1 MQSILAQLLAHS
13 QALRKRWLVM
23 ITVIRAQ
30 CVDMQGAGTAQTKA
44 LRAVSVCRSACVWHM
59 WSEDVSCGNTGQKGS
74 GAGSC
79 HLPPQPPL
87 PSGASETVS
96 LCRVRHGPGCF

>member
-23 ITVIRAQ
+23 ITAIRAQ

-44 LRAVSVCRSACVWHM
+44 LSPESRERL
-59 WSEDVSCGNTGQKGS
+59 QKCMCL
-74 GAGSC
+74 A
-79 HLPPQPPL
+79 HV
-87 PSGASETVS
+87 E
-96 LCRVRHGPGCF
+96 